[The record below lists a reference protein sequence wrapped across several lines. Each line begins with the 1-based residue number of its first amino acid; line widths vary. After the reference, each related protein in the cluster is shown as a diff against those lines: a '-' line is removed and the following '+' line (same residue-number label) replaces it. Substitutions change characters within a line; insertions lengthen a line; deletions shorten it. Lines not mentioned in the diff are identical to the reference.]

1 MPSITIGWVFTLG
14 VLVHNLEEALYL
26 PAWSAH
32 AGRWYRPIGA
42 WEFRFAIG
50 VFSVLILVLTAASS
64 LSPAHSPGAYL
75 MAGYV
80 LAMVLNVFA
89 PHLFA
94 TVFQRR
100 YMPGTATAVLLNLPL
115 GWLYLR
121 QILMEHRIE
130 LRVFS
135 WAGPLTVLAILALIP
150 VLLALCRRVTSTH
163 ASMKML

>member
-26 PAWSAH
+26 PAWSAD

-42 WEFRFAIG
+42 REFRFAIG
-50 VFSVLILVLTAASS
+50 VFSAAILVLTAAASIFPARS
-64 LSPAHSPGAYL
+64 LGAYL

-94 TVFQRR
+94 TVLMRR

-130 LRVFS
+130 LRVFF
-135 WAGPLTVLAILALIP
+135 WAGPSAVLAILALIL
-150 VLLALCRRVTSTH
+150 VLLALGRRVTSTS
-163 ASMKML
+163 A

>member
-1 MPSITIGWVFTLG
+1 
-14 VLVHNLEEALYL
+14 
-26 PAWSAH
+26 
-32 AGRWYRPIGA
+32 
-42 WEFRFAIG
+42 
-50 VFSVLILVLTAASS
+50 
-64 LSPAHSPGAYL
+64 

-94 TVFQRR
+94 TVLMRR

-130 LRVFS
+130 LRVFF

-150 VLLALCRRVTSTH
+150 VLLALGRRVTST
-163 ASMKML
+163 LV